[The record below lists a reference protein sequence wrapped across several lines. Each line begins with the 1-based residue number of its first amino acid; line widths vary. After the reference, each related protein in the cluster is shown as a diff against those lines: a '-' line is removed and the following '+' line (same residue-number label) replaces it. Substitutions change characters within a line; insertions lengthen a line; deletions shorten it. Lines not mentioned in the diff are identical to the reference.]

1 MPQPSRLMM
10 LAAVALALAPAGALA
25 QSAAPQAASPEPAA
39 SSAPSGMSSPVAA
52 PVPRPSAGGTIST
65 SPEPAASPASSGSG
79 SSGSTR
85 SGSSGA
91 GSNGSGAAPTGN
103 GGPSGHAAGKIK
115 SIKSGT
121 LSFAQVSYAL
131 THPLQE
137 ANQLKKMKKIDF
149 DKLRV
154 YKLPSSL
161 KVSAADTQ
169 AAALAVLGPGVQ
181 IAQTTPNLPTTNG
194 NNSPI
199 QYLRDVLANINVSNA
214 LNNLNVLNNSN
225 VNVDVAL
232 SNVLNNN
239 KISIGQVVG
248 LYIGGGGIITTITK

>member
-1 MPQPSRLMM
+1 MM

-79 SSGSTR
+79 SSGS
-85 SGSSGA
+85 
-91 GSNGSGAAPTGN
+91 GAAPNGN

-154 YKLPSSL
+154 YKLPSSLKGAL